1 MKKTDKILFGGYL
14 FISIAI
20 FNLEYHLLSCQE
32 ASSEKMQTSTP
43 ARLLQTTLQLF
54 AIWRHLQKFENIFIT
69 VCFEEK
75 SSKPW
80 RRDTE

>member
-32 ASSEKMQTSTP
+32 ASSEKMRTSTP

-54 AIWRHLQKFENIFIT
+54 AI
-69 VCFEEK
+69 
-75 SSKPW
+75 
-80 RRDTE
+80 